1 MFWRKLAI
9 QSINLGIERSLD
21 LYAVF
26 AAVICG
32 RELEIQHL
40 TLHSA
45 SCDRFLML
53 GVAFS
58 HGDHLQSE
66 FP

>member
-1 MFWRKLAI
+1 MFQGKLAI
-9 QSINLGIERSLD
+9 QSINCVIERPLD
-21 LYAVF
+21 LYVVF

-45 SCDRFLML
+45 SCDRFLIL
-53 GVAFS
+53 GVSFS
-58 HGDHLQSE
+58 HGQLQCE